1 MHHLNEAPVSMPM
14 LPRNSVRGLLT
25 STIVALALGGCSFSY
40 SSGSAPP
47 SNRSSHDNRGKVVHK
62 SAPSKK
68 VDNREKA
75 LPSSSGEKPIT
86 KASATTEPDA
96 PVKAD
101 PTPAVEPDE
110 PTGPKRTQTAPKRTK
125 GAPKRTPVADDTVEA
140 NDSTSPNAGTSFKA
154 KTKPATPPTASD
166 NLVAPQ

>member
-1 MHHLNEAPVSMPM
+1 MHHQNEAPVPMPM

-47 SNRSSHDNRGKVVHK
+47 SNRSSHDNHGKVVHK

-86 KASATTEPDA
+86 KATTEPDA

-101 PTPAVEPDE
+101 PTPEAEPDE
-110 PTGPKRTQTAPKRTK
+110 PAAPKRTQTAPKRTK
-125 GAPKRTPVADDTVEA
+125 GAPKRTPVADDTAETT
-140 NDSTSPNAGTSFKA
+140 DSDSPNAGTSFKA
-154 KTKPATPPTASD
+154 KTKPTTPPNASD
-166 NLVAPQ
+166 TLVAPQ

>member
-1 MHHLNEAPVSMPM
+1 M

-47 SNRSSHDNRGKVVHK
+47 SNRSSHDNHGKVVHK

-86 KASATTEPDA
+86 KASAEKATTQPDA

-110 PTGPKRTQTAPKRTK
+110 PAAPKRTQTAPKRTK
-125 GAPKRTPVADDTVEA
+125 GAPKRTPVADDTAEA
-140 NDSTSPNAGTSFKA
+140 TESDAPNAGTSFKA

-166 NLVAPQ
+166 TLVAPQ